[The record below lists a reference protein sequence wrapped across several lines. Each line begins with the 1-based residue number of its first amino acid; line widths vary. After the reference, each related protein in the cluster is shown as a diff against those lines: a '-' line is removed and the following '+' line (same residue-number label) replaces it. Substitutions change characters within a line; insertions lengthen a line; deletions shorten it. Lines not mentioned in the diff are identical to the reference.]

1 MKKFFSLPIRSQ
13 LNFIA
18 LLISLPA
25 IAIIVFTG
33 VQQRERAVREA
44 YSQTRQLAERVATDQ
59 KNTASNIEQLL
70 VTLAQLPDVK
80 QQDRS
85 CIQPLLLQLRELN
98 PEYANILVADL
109 TGKVWAAASMPP
121 PPSMI
126 SDRRYFKNAIA
137 TGRLSSGEYVISKS
151 IAKPVF
157 HFAYPYRD
165 PSGRISGA
173 IVVALSLEKYFGVVK
188 KKTLTDGGNILLL
201 DHSGVILSRA
211 VEPEKAIGR
220 KYPEKSLQEMF
231 AGPEEYS
238 YRGVGSLGDERFISY
253 RKIRLEGESTPYMYV
268 RVGIPVKPAL
278 AKADR
283 FMATNI
289 AFFSVF
295 LFATLLLAYLIG
307 KRSIADRIDLLQ
319 QASNR
324 FAEGDLQ
331 TRVSGLV
338 EGGELGALARS
349 FDSMADRLAE
359 REKVIQESEVRLRSI
374 TDSANDAILMV
385 DPAGAICYW
394 NPAAETILGYRADE
408 VLGENLHRLLSP
420 QRYMD
425 DHKAAFHDFVHTG
438 IGAVVGNTVEL
449 SAIRKDGQEIPVS
462 LSLSSVQLNGEW
474 HAVGILRDI
483 SELKRAEKELRE
495 SEERFKALSEASFGG
510 IIIHD
515 KGLILECNQGLS
527 GITGFSYAEHIGM
540 NGLELIAPE
549 SLDTVLANIRSGY
562 DQSYEVEGVRKDGS
576 RYPLA
581 IRGKNVTYKGRDV
594 RVIEFRDITRRKRAE
609 AEHEKLQLQLN
620 QAQKLESVGRLA
632 GGVAH
637 EFNNKL
643 MVIMGSAE
651 LAYMNMHDHERLSR
665 YLNEITR
672 AAEYSRD
679 IAAQL
684 LAFSRKNLTIAR
696 VVNPNRIIEETAKTL
711 PRLIGEHI
719 RCTFL
724 MADNVWSIR
733 IDPVQLD
740 QIIMNMAVNA
750 RDAMPDGGEFSIATG
765 NWTLDK
771 TDCESITDA
780 VPGEYVRISFRDTG
794 IGMDNETIS
803 RIFEPFFTT
812 KEIGKGTGLGLAT
825 IYGIVRQN
833 DGYIQVVSEPGHG
846 AEFLVYLPRH
856 KDAPHEKLAV
866 DCVPLSG
873 SGSILL
879 VEDEEAVRKMALI
892 FLKTLGY
899 TVHEAVSP
907 MHAIEL
913 ASDPSIAIDL
923 VITDVVMP
931 EMNGKVMM
939 DRIGEI
945 RPGIP
950 SIYVSGYSSDVLPID
965 GECDGLHFIQK
976 PYNMKLLSEYIRKVM
991 K

>member
-1 MKKFFSLPIRSQ
+1 MKKLFSLPIRVQ
-13 LNFIA
+13 LNLITLVIA
-18 LLISLPA
+18 LPA

-33 VQQRERAVREA
+33 MQQRNRAVSEA
-44 YSQTRQLAERVATDQ
+44 YSQTRQLAERVAAEQ

-80 QQDRS
+80 QQNKAS
-85 CIQPLLLQLRELN
+85 IQPLLLQLKELN

-109 TGKVWAAASMPP
+109 TGKVWAAVSMPP
-121 PPSMI
+121 PPSMLD
-126 SDRRYFKNAIA
+126 DRRYFRNAIV

-165 PSGRISGA
+165 PSGKIGGA
-173 IVVALSLEKYFGVVK
+173 IVVALSLEKYFGAVK
-188 KKTLTDGGNILLL
+188 KDILTEGSNILLL
-201 DHSGVILSRA
+201 DHRGIILSRA

-220 KYPEKSLQEMF
+220 KYPEKPLQEMF

-238 YRGVGSLGDERFISY
+238 YRGVGSLNDERFISY

-268 RVGIPVKPAL
+268 RVGVPVEPAL
-278 AKADR
+278 AKSGR
-283 FMATNI
+283 FMATSI

-295 LFATLLLAYLIG
+295 LFGTLMLAYLIG
-307 KRSIADRIDLLQ
+307 KRSISDRIGLLQ
-319 QASNR
+319 KASNR

-331 TRVSGLV
+331 VRVSGSV
-338 EGGELGALARS
+338 AGGELGELARS
-349 FDSMADRLAE
+349 FDSMADKLAE

-385 DPAGAICYW
+385 DPSGAICYW
-394 NPAAETILGYRADE
+394 NPAAETILGYRANE
-408 VLGENLHRLLSP
+408 VLGENLHRLLAP
-420 QRYMD
+420 KRYMD
-425 DHKAAFHDFVHTG
+425 DHRAAFQDFVHAG
-438 IGAVVGNTVEL
+438 IGGVIGRTVEL
-449 SAIRKDGQEIPVS
+449 SAIRKGGLEIPVS
-462 LSLSSVQLNGEW
+462 LSLSSVLLNGEW
-474 HAVGILRDI
+474 HAVGVLRDI

-515 KGLILECNQGLS
+515 KGLILECNKGLS
-527 GITGFSYAEHIGM
+527 DITGFSYAEHIGM

-594 RVIEFRDITRRKRAE
+594 RVIEFRDITSRKRAE

-651 LAYMNMHDHERLSR
+651 LAHMHIHDHERLFR

-679 IAAQL
+679 ITAQL
-684 LAFSRKNLTIAR
+684 LAFSRKNLTIAQ
-696 VVNPNRIIEETAKTL
+696 VVNPNRIIEETVKTL
-711 PRLIGEHI
+711 PRLIGEQV

-724 MADNVWSIR
+724 LADNVWSIR

-750 RDAMPDGGEFSIATG
+750 RDAMPDGGDFSIATC
-765 NWTLDK
+765 NHTLDK
-771 TDCESITDA
+771 SDCESITAA
-780 VPGEYVRISFRDTG
+780 VPGEYVRISFRDSG
-794 IGMDNETIS
+794 VGMDSETIS

-833 DGYIQVVSEPGHG
+833 DGYIQVVSQPGQG
-846 AEFLVYLPRH
+846 AEFHVYLPRH
-856 KDAPHEKLAV
+856 RDAPHEKLEEDFA
-866 DCVPLSG
+866 PLSG
-873 SGSILL
+873 SESILL
-879 VEDEEAVRKMALI
+879 VEDEEAVRKMVLV
-892 FLKTLGY
+892 FLQTLGY
-899 TVHEAVSP
+899 TVHEAISP
-907 MHAIEL
+907 SHAIEL
-913 ASDPSIAIDL
+913 AADRSIVIDL
-923 VITDVVMP
+923 VITDVIMP

-939 DRIGEI
+939 DRIEEK
-945 RPGIP
+945 RPGIR

-965 GECDGLHFIQK
+965 GERDGLHFIQK
-976 PYNMKLLSEYIRKVM
+976 PYKMKQLSEYIRTVM